1 MSRSKG
7 AAHDYQEVM
16 SKWCQTQEKV
26 AIELLETLPGVDKVI
41 AIQNAVFHMAC
52 KDAEAVKKQLLQ
64 LSIEKNLNIV
74 SLQSEAQSLENV
86 FRQLTTN

>member
-1 MSRSKG
+1 
-7 AAHDYQEVM
+7 
-16 SKWCQTQEKV
+16 
-26 AIELLETLPGVDKVI
+26 LPGVHKVVST
-41 AIQNAVFHMAC
+41 QDSVFSMEC

-86 FRQLTTN
+86 FRQLTN